1 MFHLPFQLFYLILHI
16 RNAGSFQQPLTAE
29 KESEYLKKMRHGDR
43 QAREIL
49 IERNMR
55 LVAHIVKKYYASSDE
70 QDDLISIGTIGL
82 IKGIDSFRSEKKIRL
97 ATYVSRCIENEIL
110 MHFRSLKK
118 TANEVSINEEIDTD
132 KDGNSLSFLDVVA
145 DEDTIL
151 DDVYRSIRATKLL
164 SAIETVL
171 DPREKTVVR
180 LRYGLSEPPKTQKE
194 TAVVLGISRSYVS
207 RIEKSALQKLKDALE
222 DLESQTD
229 SIQ

>member
-29 KESEYLKKMRHGDR
+29 KESEYLRKMKNGDL

-82 IKGIDSFRSEKKIRL
+82 IKGVDSFRSEKKIRL

-110 MHFRSLKK
+110 MHFRALKK
-118 TANEVSINEEIDTD
+118 TANDVSLTEELDTD
-132 KDGNSLSFLDVVA
+132 NEGNALSLMDVVA
-145 DEDTIL
+145 EEDTIL
-151 DDVYRSIRATKLL
+151 EDVFRSIRATKLTE
-164 SAIETVL
+164 AINAVL
-171 DPREKTVVR
+171 DEREKAVIR
-180 LRYGLSEPPKTQKE
+180 LRYGLASPPKTQKE
-194 TAVVLGISRSYVS
+194 TAQFLGISRSYVS
-207 RIEKSALQKLKDALE
+207 RIEKSALLKLKDALGNYE
-222 DLESQTD
+222 IT
-229 SIQ
+229 

>member
-1 MFHLPFQLFYLILHI
+1 MLHLPFQLFCLILHI
-16 RNAGSFQQPLTAE
+16 RNTGSFQQPLTKE
-29 KESEYLKKMRHGDR
+29 KEAEYLKKMKNGDL

-55 LVAHIVKKYYASSDE
+55 LVAHIVKKYYASADE
-70 QDDLISIGTIGL
+70 QDDLISFGTVGL
-82 IKGIDSFRSEKKIRL
+82 IKGIDSFRDEKKIRL

-118 TANEVSINEEIDTD
+118 SANEVSIHEELDTD
-132 KDGNSLSFLDVVA
+132 KDGNSLSYMDVVA
-145 DEDTIL
+145 EEDTIL
-151 DDVYRSIRATKLL
+151 DDVYRNIRATNLMT
-164 SAIETVL
+164 AIETVL

-207 RIEKSALQKLKDALE
+207 RIEKSALLKLKDALGE
-222 DLESQTD
+222 YENH
-229 SIQ
+229 